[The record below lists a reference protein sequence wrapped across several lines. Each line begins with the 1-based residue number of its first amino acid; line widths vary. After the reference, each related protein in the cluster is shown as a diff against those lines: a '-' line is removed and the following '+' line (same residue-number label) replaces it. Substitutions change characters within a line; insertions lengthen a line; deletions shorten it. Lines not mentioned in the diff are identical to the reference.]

1 MIEVQDLCKYYNGHP
16 VVNQVTFE
24 VGRGE
29 KLILLGTS
37 GSGKTTTLKMINRL
51 VEPSAGTIRIEGQDI
66 LHKKPEDLR
75 KGIGYVIQNA
85 GLFPHYTVEQNIA
98 VVPRLLK
105 WDKTRTR
112 QRVDEL
118 LEMMD
123 LDPDTYRERFPR
135 ELSGGQRQRVGIAR
149 ALAVNPSLLLMDE
162 PFGALDPITR
172 HQIHREFQEIESL
185 KSRTMVM
192 VTHDVFEALEL
203 GDKICLLDK
212 GEIQQIGA
220 PQELIFRP
228 RNEFVRNFFQSQRF
242 QLELKAIKMTDLLGF
257 LEGQSSE
264 GGKEITFSQEA
275 DLLEVMEGRSDVS
288 QKNFHIQIQDE
299 EKKPRLRIHPDDL
312 MKAYYQFRREMLE
325 AS

>member
-1 MIEVQDLCKYYNGHP
+1 MIEVLDLCKNYNNHP
-16 VVNQVTFE
+16 VVKNVSFRVEQ
-24 VGRGE
+24 GE

-51 VEPSAGTIRIEGQDI
+51 VEPSSGIIRIDGEDI
-66 LHKKPEDLR
+66 FRKKPEDLR

-85 GLFPHYTVEQNIA
+85 GLFPHYSVEQNIS

-105 WDKTRTR
+105 WDKARTR
-112 QRVDEL
+112 SRVDEL
-118 LEMMD
+118 LKMMD
-123 LDPDTYRERFPR
+123 LDPDTFRGRFPG

-172 HQIHREFQEIESL
+172 HQIHQEFQEIESL
-185 KSRTMVM
+185 RNRTMVI

-220 PQELIFRP
+220 PKDLIFKP
-228 RNEFVRNFFQSQRF
+228 RNEFVRNFFQAQRF
-242 QLELKAIKMTDLLGF
+242 QLELKSIKMLDLLDF
-257 LEGQSSE
+257 LEAQPKE
-264 GGKEITFSQEA
+264 DGKELAISQDS
-275 DLLEVMEGRSDVS
+275 DLLEVMEGRSEVS
-288 QKNFHIQIQDE
+288 QKNFQIHIQDE
-299 EKKPRLRIHPDDL
+299 DNKTRLRIHPDDL
-312 MKAYYQFRREMLE
+312 MKAYYQYRREMLE